1 MIFIVTKFFSHF
13 TGNDTIFACGGSIY
27 YENSNGNL
35 NSCRFFKSNS
45 STELIDDDDDL
56 FGYAIGGVINFLK
69 STNEINEC
77 LFINNSCSTIGTNS
91 KSYGGGINL
100 PNSITTF
107 SKCNFSINMVQSF
120 HATS

>member
-1 MIFIVTKFFSHF
+1 MKIQMETWIHVVF
-13 TGNDTIFACGGSIY
+13 Y
-27 YENSNGNL
+27 
-35 NSCRFFKSNS
+35 KSNS
-45 STELIDDDDDL
+45 STELIDDADDL